1 MANEILSYYLF
12 KVLGLRPFFI
22 YDIFTV
28 VEFSLFSWFFYLIVH
43 NILIKKAIFPLI
55 AIFCTFSLSLYIFL
69 PENTSFSSKLV
80 GVESVLIIT
89 MCIYYFFDQ
98 LKQSNTLLIYSS
110 INFWVII
117 SFLIYIS
124 GTFFLF
130 IYADSLINDKSFI
143 KQYIIINSGFSILK
157 NILLGIAM
165 LMKPQQ
171 NNNQSIFPEDR
182 LNADWNSN
190 TTLHNLN

>member
-1 MANEILSYYLF
+1 
-12 KVLGLRPFFI
+12 
-22 YDIFTV
+22 
-28 VEFSLFSWFFYLIVH
+28 
-43 NILIKKAIFPLI
+43 
-55 AIFCTFSLSLYIFL
+55 
-69 PENTSFSSKLV
+69 
-80 GVESVLIIT
+80 

-165 LMKPQQ
+165 LMKPEQ
-171 NNNQSIFPEDR
+171 NNNQSIFPEER